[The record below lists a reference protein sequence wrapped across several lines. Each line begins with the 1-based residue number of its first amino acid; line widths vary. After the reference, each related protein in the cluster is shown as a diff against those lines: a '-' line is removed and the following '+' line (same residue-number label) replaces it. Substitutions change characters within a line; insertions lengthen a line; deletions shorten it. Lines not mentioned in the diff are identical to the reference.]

1 MQPYFLPYIGY
12 WQLLSAVDRFIVYDN
27 VQYTKKGWI
36 NRNRFLRQGGDALF
50 TVPLKKGS
58 DFLTIVERSI
68 ADDFDSSDLVNGLT
82 SAYRRAP
89 FFGDAFPLIE
99 SIVTS
104 APRNLFEYLFNS
116 IRMMSEWLGIG
127 TPMIVSSTVAID
139 HALKGESKVL
149 ALCRSLEATHYVN
162 AIGGRT
168 MYSGESFSGQG
179 IELKFI
185 QTRPIVYRQFD
196 HPFVANLSIVDVLM
210 FNSRDAVREM
220 LGAYD
225 LVS

>member
-27 VQYTKKGWI
+27 IEYTKKGWI
-36 NRNRFLRQGGDALF
+36 NRNRFLRQGADALF

-68 ADDFDSSDLVNGLT
+68 ADDFDPRDLLNALA

-99 SIVTS
+99 SIVTA
-104 APRNLFEYLFNS
+104 APRNLFEYLLNS
-116 IRMMSEWLGIG
+116 LRATAEWLRIG
-127 TPMIVSSTVAID
+127 TPIVISSTVAID
-139 HALKGESKVL
+139 HRLKGESKVL
-149 ALCRSLEATHYVN
+149 ALCRALEATHYVN
-162 AIGGRT
+162 AAGGRT
-168 MYSGESFSGQG
+168 MYSSESFARSG
-179 IELKFI
+179 IDLKFI
-185 QTRPIVYRQFD
+185 QTRPLAYAQFD
-196 HPFVANLSIVDVLM
+196 HPFVPNLSIVDVIM
-210 FNSRDAVREM
+210 FNSKDAVREM

-225 LVS
+225 LVP